1 MKKVFKRLMFALAD
15 FVSFLW
21 RLLPGRL
28 REIFLMGL
36 FILESRG
43 DSAQGLRRLFL
54 LQDRLELVVNERA
67 MAYGHGTHPKHYLT
81 HYHDFFVQHIPKGAQ
96 VLDIGCG
103 YGAVAQSIAKNVPG
117 CTVIG
122 VELSEERLARARMR
136 SEEHTSELQS
146 QSNLVCR

>member
-67 MAYGHGTHPKHYLT
+67 MAYGH
-81 HYHDFFVQHIPKGAQ
+81 
-96 VLDIGCG
+96 
-103 YGAVAQSIAKNVPG
+103 
-117 CTVIG
+117 
-122 VELSEERLARARMR
+122 
-136 SEEHTSELQS
+136 
-146 QSNLVCR
+146 